1 MPLNIPPRFICAGL
15 AHRVD
20 KRTSEPQNG
29 SNDPARDYAV
39 VTVLTD
45 GGGFA
50 EVIYAHD
57 KLDMAPEQGSRLC
70 ISIDCRP
77 RKRNNEE
84 RGTSWAEL
92 SVFFVENVEP
102 ATARPQLAAVHS

>member
-1 MPLNIPPRFICAGL
+1 MALNIPPRFICAGL

-20 KRTSEPQNG
+20 KRTSEPNPG
-29 SNDPARDYAV
+29 STDPARDYAV

-50 EVIYAHD
+50 EVIYGND
-57 KLDMAPEQGSRLC
+57 KLQAVPEQGTRLC
-70 ISIDCRP
+70 IAVDVRA
-77 RKRNNEE
+77 RKRQNEE

-92 SVFFVENVEP
+92 STFFEDNVEP
-102 ATARPQLAAVHS
+102 ARPSLASVN